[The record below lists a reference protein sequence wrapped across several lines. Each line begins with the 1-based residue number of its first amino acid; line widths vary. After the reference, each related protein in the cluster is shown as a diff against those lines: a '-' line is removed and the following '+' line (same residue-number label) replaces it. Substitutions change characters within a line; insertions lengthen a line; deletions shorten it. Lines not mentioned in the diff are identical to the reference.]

1 MRTKIWLT
9 ACGAAVA
16 VATGGG
22 AVWAATTEAQQPPP
36 NPNPPAAPG
45 TDPRVQQWF
54 KDRDTLEIQLNDAL
68 LTVQR
73 LTGPSGAARAACVRL
88 DQITGQLLAGP
99 RSPASALDAP
109 VNAGI
114 AQFAQAAQACVRGDF
129 PAMRK
134 LLDDGAAQRANAQD
148 AIDEILDGDADAH

>member
-9 ACGAAVA
+9 VCGAAVA
-16 VATGGG
+16 VAAGGG
-22 AVWAATTEAQQPPP
+22 AVLAATTGAQQPPP
-36 NPNPPAAPG
+36 NPSPPAAPA

-54 KDRDTLEIQLNDAL
+54 KDRDALEIQLNDTL
-68 LTVQR
+68 LAVQR
-73 LTGPSGAARAACVRL
+73 FTGPSGAARSACARL
-88 DQITGQLLAGP
+88 DRVTGQLLGGP
-99 RSPASALDAP
+99 HSPAGALDVP

-114 AQFAQAAQACVRGDF
+114 AQFAQAAQMCLHGDF
-129 PAMRK
+129 PGMRK